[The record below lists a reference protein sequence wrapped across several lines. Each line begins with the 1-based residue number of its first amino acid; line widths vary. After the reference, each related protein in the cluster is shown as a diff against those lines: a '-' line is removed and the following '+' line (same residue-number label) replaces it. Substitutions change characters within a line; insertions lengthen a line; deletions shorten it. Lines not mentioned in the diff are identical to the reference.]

1 MGNTWS
7 RGVSPLVTIPSH
19 VEILLRNEEIGSF
32 DNSSCREHEFVLI
45 PLRAKL
51 EEEEYTLVIEYEAEV
66 RHALKGF
73 YRSYY
78 TTSQGEQ
85 R

>member
-1 MGNTWS
+1 MIDTY
-7 RGVSPLVTIPSH
+7 
-19 VEILLRNEEIGSF
+19 LLENIYLLNLLL
-32 DNSSCREHEFVLI
+32 DIYLREHEFLVI

-78 TTSQGEQ
+78 TTSSGEK

>member
-1 MGNTWS
+1 MHLGLVDTPNEIFFTS
-7 RGVSPLVTIPSH
+7 DNPL
-19 VEILLRNEEIGSF
+19 
-32 DNSSCREHEFVLI
+32 SSYSEHEFLLI

-78 TTSQGEQ
+78 TTSQGE
-85 R
+85 RRLEM